1 MVWFRDYKK
10 PDSKPEI
17 MFGFNNKPVDKD
29 MASLIINETHDAY
42 KALKDGQ
49 RVNDQELSMV

>member
-1 MVWFRDYKK
+1 MASRR
-10 PDSKPEI
+10 SL
-17 MFGFNNKPVDKD
+17 FGFDNKPVDKD

-49 RVNDQELSMV
+49 RVNEQELSMV